1 MKAIDWKFIAVVFL
15 VWRIL
20 TFLGELIGWFF
31 LPFKYSF
38 PYVDSVLQPTSL
50 PQWLWQWGN
59 FDGVHYLGIIAN
71 GYQGY
76 GVQVFFPFYPIAA
89 WAVSLIVPSNLLSA
103 LLVSH
108 VAIFVAAGILYR
120 LVVRNFD
127 TNVARWTI
135 LFLFFFP
142 TSFFFGAVYT
152 ESLFL
157 LLILLAFKT
166 KGWWSAVFG
175 LLAGGTRLV
184 GAFIAPARILLSP
197 RNWWSIFSLGGLGAF
212 MIYLWA
218 RFSDPMIFLTAQN
231 AFRNNRADTLTMLV
245 NPFQVIFRYLKIF
258 ITADPGHFD
267 FWVAV
272 LEFSALLFGIG
283 VLTWLWFRQK
293 KLRSYLI
300 FAWLA
305 LLLPTL
311 SGTLSSMPR
320 YLLIIF
326 PIFIGLAQI
335 RNKPIKYGV
344 LAVFIILL
352 VLLTCLFTRGYFIA

>member
-1 MKAIDWKFIAVVFL
+1 MKAIDWKFIAVVFF
-15 VWRIL
+15 VWRLLISA
-20 TFLGELIGWFF
+20 GELIGWVFV
-31 LPFKYSF
+31 PFKSSF
-38 PYVDSVLQPTSL
+38 PYIDSILQASKL
-50 PQWLWQWGN
+50 PQWLWQWAN
-59 FDGVHYLGIIAN
+59 FDGVHYLGIVAHS
-71 GYQGY
+71 YQGY
-76 GVQVFFPFYPIAA
+76 GVQVFFPFYPIVAR
-89 WAVSLIVPSNLLSA
+89 AVGLIVPSNLLSA

-108 VAIFVAAGILYR
+108 VAIFAAAGILYR
-120 LVVRNFD
+120 LTTKTFD
-127 TNVARWTI
+127 KNIARWTI

-157 LLILLAFKT
+157 LLILLAFET
-166 KGWWSAVFG
+166 KGWWSGVFG

-184 GAFIAPARILLSP
+184 GAFVAPARILLFP
-197 RNWWSIFSLGGLGAF
+197 RNWWSVFSLGGVGAF
-212 MIYLWA
+212 MLYLWW
-218 RFSDPMIFLTAQN
+218 RFTDPLIFLTAQN
-231 AFRNNRADTLTMLV
+231 AFRNNRADTLTALV
-245 NPFQVIFRYLKIF
+245 NPFQVMFRYLNIF
-258 ITADPGHFD
+258 VTADPSHFD

-272 LEFSALLFGIG
+272 LEFFAFLLGAGI
-283 VLTWLWFRQK
+283 LAWLWLKQK
-293 KLRSYLI
+293 RLRSYLI

-344 LAVFIILL
+344 LGVFIVLL
-352 VLLTCLFTRGYFIA
+352 ILLTCLFTRGYFIA